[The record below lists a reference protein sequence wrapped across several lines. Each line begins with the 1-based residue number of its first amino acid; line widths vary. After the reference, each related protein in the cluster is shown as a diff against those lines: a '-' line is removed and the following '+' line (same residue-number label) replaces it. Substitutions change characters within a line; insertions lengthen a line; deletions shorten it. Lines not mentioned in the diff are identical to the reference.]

1 MLLVLSKMMD
11 MNGWNGLR
19 MEASGTT
26 VRLTRTQL
34 GRSGSKSYLIDLN
47 NFKTDDCANRYL
59 AHLQQVS
66 LALMHRF
73 VLLAIGQ
80 GRLDRYHL

>member
-1 MLLVLSKMMD
+1 MMD
-11 MNGWNGLR
+11 TSGWNGLK
-19 MEASGTT
+19 MEASGTI
-26 VRLTRTQL
+26 VRLTRTHL
-34 GRSGSKSYLIDLN
+34 GRSGSKPKIISLSFFRIDGY
-47 NFKTDDCANRYL
+47 ASRYL

-80 GRLDRYHL
+80 DRLDRYHP

>member
-1 MLLVLSKMMD
+1 MMD
-11 MNGWNGLR
+11 TNGWNGLR

-26 VRLTRTQL
+26 VRLTRMHL
-34 GRSGSKSYLIDLN
+34 GRSGSKSVNIDLSL
-47 NFKTDDCANRYL
+47 FKFDGCANRFL

-73 VLLAIGQ
+73 VPLAIGQ
-80 GRLDRYHL
+80 DRLDRYHP